1 MIEVNNLTT
10 SQINK
15 QFLKK
20 IAKKVLQT
28 EKKKIELSIAL
39 VNQSRIKRL
48 NKKYRNKDKST
59 DILSF
64 FYGDSAELII
74 CPVEVKKNAL
84 MFKNSFKKELT
95 KTLIHGILH
104 LAGYNHEITEK
115 KAEIMEKKQK
125 HYLSQFLK

>member
-20 IAKKVLQT
+20 IVKKVLQG

-39 VNQSRIKRL
+39 VNQTTIKKL

-64 FYGDSAELII
+64 FYGDSAELVI

-84 MFKNSFKKELT
+84 IFKNSFKKELA

-104 LAGYNHEITEK
+104 LTGYDHEATKK
-115 KAEIMEKKQK
+115 KAETMEKRQEY
-125 HYLSQFLK
+125 YLSQF

>member
-20 IAKKVLQT
+20 IAKKVLQA

-39 VNQSRIKRL
+39 VDQARIKRL
-48 NKKYRNKDKST
+48 NKKYRGKDKPT
-59 DILSF
+59 DVLSF
-64 FYGDSAELII
+64 FYGDSAELVI
-74 CPVEVKKNAL
+74 CPVELKKNAL
-84 MFKNSFKKELT
+84 TFKTSFKKELT

-104 LAGYNHEITEK
+104 LTGYSHETTRK

-125 HYLSQFLK
+125 YYLSQF